1 MKHSILFSDGVM
13 VSSGASGAAI
23 GSVAL
28 TRSLGT
34 DQELNPGGVS
44 AAVLDLTLFPG
55 DRTVSAGEILKLYND
70 SGALLGTFIAQ
81 EPRRSGGLLH
91 ITAYDFLSRLDTDA
105 GDFLKSLTFPL
116 TLSQFAAALAA
127 HWGLTLTGDLPDY
140 RILAFSGS
148 GLTGRQLLSWA
159 AQACGCFCTADPEGS
174 LSLRWLRDTGLN
186 FAETG
191 DHFFYQGTLTLSDYD
206 CAPIDR
212 VQIALTDR
220 DAGVSYPESGEN
232 PLSIRGNYLL
242 TGDNEAL
249 ARQLLSRLGGFSY
262 APCTF
267 ETATPLAPGDVFT
280 ILGRRSVA
288 MEVRYSAGR
297 YRVTATGAPS
307 RTGTGAISGR
317 DLKALNGRMLELQW
331 GLNGVH
337 SELSQLENG
346 KAQLSAISQQLSSIS
361 AQVSQL
367 TTHADRTREEL
378 ARMQLGSDGLEL
390 QVTAVERDLLDA
402 DRRLS
407 ELTQRFRFDAQGL
420 TISDSASGMA
430 IRVSQQEIAFTGTT
444 VITPDAMDTTNLQVR
459 RGLTLGS
466 FLLIPRSNGN
476 LSFRWIGG
484 NT

>member
-1 MKHSILFSDGVM
+1 
-13 VSSGASGAAI
+13 
-23 GSVAL
+23 
-28 TRSLGT
+28 
-34 DQELNPGGVS
+34 
-44 AAVLDLTLFPG
+44 
-55 DRTVSAGEILKLYND
+55 
-70 SGALLGTFIAQ
+70 
-81 EPRRSGGLLH
+81 
-91 ITAYDFLSRLDTDA
+91 
-105 GDFLKSLTFPL
+105 
-116 TLSQFAAALAA
+116 
-127 HWGLTLTGDLPDY
+127 
-140 RILAFSGS
+140 
-148 GLTGRQLLSWA
+148 
-159 AQACGCFCTADPEGS
+159 
-174 LSLRWLRDTGLN
+174 
-186 FAETG
+186 
-191 DHFFYQGTLTLSDYD
+191 
-206 CAPIDR
+206 
-212 VQIALTDR
+212 
-220 DAGVSYPESGEN
+220 
-232 PLSIRGNYLL
+232 
-242 TGDNEAL
+242 
-249 ARQLLSRLGGFSY
+249 
-262 APCTF
+262 
-267 ETATPLAPGDVFT
+267 
-280 ILGRRSVA
+280 